1 MDEEMLFS
9 LSYEQMTQMAE
20 EEIKQCDFRRD
31 GTHYV
36 WEVNK
41 AHDILRFW
49 YLLALRG
56 HTGLSTTRVEAD
68 YKRLK
73 TLISQRNEGND
84 AGKIPTS
91 VATAAAGA
99 DCAGRPRCETA
110 GPGGDAGYRAGAG
123 AGRGRPGVRAEP
135 ARLLP
140 AHGSRGLAAYPA
152 PRTCSWPS
160 S

>member
-1 MDEEMLFS
+1 MYEDMLFS

-56 HTGLSTTRVEAD
+56 HTGLATTRVEAD

-73 TLISQRNEGND
+73 TLISERDEGND

-91 VATAAAGA
+91 VAAAAAGA
-99 DCAGRPRCETA
+99 DCAGRPRCETSWT
-110 GPGGDAGYRAGAG
+110 GGHAGY
-123 AGRGRPGVRAEP
+123 
-135 ARLLP
+135 
-140 AHGSRGLAAYPA
+140 
-152 PRTCSWPS
+152 
-160 S
+160 

>member
-1 MDEEMLFS
+1 MYEDMLFS

-56 HTGLSTTRVEAD
+56 HTGLATTRVEAD

-73 TLISQRNEGND
+73 RSFPRGMRDND
-84 AGKIPTS
+84 AGKSPTS
-91 VATAAAGA
+91 VAAAAAGA
-99 DCAGRPRCETA
+99 DCAGCP
-110 GPGGDAGYRAGAG
+110 
-123 AGRGRPGVRAEP
+123 
-135 ARLLP
+135 
-140 AHGSRGLAAYPA
+140 
-152 PRTCSWPS
+152 
-160 S
+160 

>member
-1 MDEEMLFS
+1 MDDEMMFS

-20 EEIKQCDFRRD
+20 EEINQCDFRRD

-56 HTGLSTTRVEAD
+56 HTGLATTRVESD

-73 TLISQRNEGND
+73 TLISQRNEGQ
-84 AGKIPTS
+84 
-91 VATAAAGA
+91 
-99 DCAGRPRCETA
+99 
-110 GPGGDAGYRAGAG
+110 
-123 AGRGRPGVRAEP
+123 
-135 ARLLP
+135 
-140 AHGSRGLAAYPA
+140 
-152 PRTCSWPS
+152 
-160 S
+160 

>member
-49 YLLALRG
+49 YLWRCVDTLAWPQHGSKQTINGLKRSFLRG
-56 HTGLSTTRVEAD
+56 TRD
-68 YKRLK
+68 
-73 TLISQRNEGND
+73 ND

-91 VATAAAGA
+91 VAAAAAGA
-99 DCAGRPRCETA
+99 DCAGRPRCKTSGA
-110 GPGGDAGYRAGAG
+110 GGDAGY
-123 AGRGRPGVRAEP
+123 
-135 ARLLP
+135 
-140 AHGSRGLAAYPA
+140 
-152 PRTCSWPS
+152 
-160 S
+160 

>member
-1 MDEEMLFS
+1 MYEDMLFS

-49 YLLALRG
+49 YPELRG
-56 HTGLSTTRVEAD
+56 HTGLATTRVEAD

-73 TLISQRNEGND
+73 TLISERDEGQ
-84 AGKIPTS
+84 
-91 VATAAAGA
+91 
-99 DCAGRPRCETA
+99 
-110 GPGGDAGYRAGAG
+110 
-123 AGRGRPGVRAEP
+123 
-135 ARLLP
+135 
-140 AHGSRGLAAYPA
+140 
-152 PRTCSWPS
+152 
-160 S
+160 

>member
-1 MDEEMLFS
+1 MDEEMMFS

-49 YLLALRG
+49 YLGAARTHG
-56 HTGLSTTRVEAD
+56 PATTRVEAD

-73 TLISQRNEGND
+73 TLISQRNEGQ
-84 AGKIPTS
+84 
-91 VATAAAGA
+91 
-99 DCAGRPRCETA
+99 
-110 GPGGDAGYRAGAG
+110 
-123 AGRGRPGVRAEP
+123 
-135 ARLLP
+135 
-140 AHGSRGLAAYPA
+140 
-152 PRTCSWPS
+152 
-160 S
+160 

>member
-1 MDEEMLFS
+1 MYEDMLFS

-73 TLISQRNEGND
+73 TLISQRNEGQ
-84 AGKIPTS
+84 
-91 VATAAAGA
+91 
-99 DCAGRPRCETA
+99 
-110 GPGGDAGYRAGAG
+110 
-123 AGRGRPGVRAEP
+123 
-135 ARLLP
+135 
-140 AHGSRGLAAYPA
+140 
-152 PRTCSWPS
+152 
-160 S
+160 

>member
-1 MDEEMLFS
+1 MIFTHRPTNHSTYDFILNRILSDGASRMDEEMIFS

-56 HTGLSTTRVEAD
+56 HTGLATTRVEAD

-73 TLISQRNEGND
+73 TLISQRNEGQ
-84 AGKIPTS
+84 
-91 VATAAAGA
+91 
-99 DCAGRPRCETA
+99 
-110 GPGGDAGYRAGAG
+110 
-123 AGRGRPGVRAEP
+123 
-135 ARLLP
+135 
-140 AHGSRGLAAYPA
+140 
-152 PRTCSWPS
+152 
-160 S
+160 

>member
-1 MDEEMLFS
+1 MMFS

-49 YLLALRG
+49 YLLRCAD
-56 HTGLSTTRVEAD
+56 TGLATTRVEAD

-73 TLISQRNEGND
+73 TLISEERGTMI
-84 AGKIPTS
+84 KIPTS
-91 VATAAAGA
+91 VAAAAAGA
-99 DCAGRPRCETA
+99 DCAGRPRCKTSGA
-110 GPGGDAGYRAGAG
+110 GGDAGY
-123 AGRGRPGVRAEP
+123 
-135 ARLLP
+135 
-140 AHGSRGLAAYPA
+140 
-152 PRTCSWPS
+152 
-160 S
+160 